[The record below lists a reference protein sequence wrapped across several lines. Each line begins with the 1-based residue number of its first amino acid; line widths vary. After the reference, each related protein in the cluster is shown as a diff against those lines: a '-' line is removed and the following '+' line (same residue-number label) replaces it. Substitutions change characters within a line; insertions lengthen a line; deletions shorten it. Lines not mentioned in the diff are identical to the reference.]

1 MSTGWCSVQD
11 GRILLRLHDGLPG
24 RMKARP
30 FLAVVLAVTL
40 LLLGLAAGAGW
51 LLWQRS
57 PLQLQRR
64 ALVVPSSARFV
75 PRTAALGLF
84 LLSDPQQP
92 VDYARAQ
99 APIRQRR
106 QAAEAVARLRDGAFA
121 AAGLD
126 YPGELASWLGAETG
140 LALVASQPG
149 QPPDGWLLALHSRDG
164 DGARRFLQ
172 RFWQT
177 RSLAGTDLQVSSYR
191 GMGVISGRGALLGS
205 QPVPIA
211 TALIDDDLVLLAS
224 GRGVLEQAL
233 DVSQIGELN
242 LAADPSFRQAV
253 QRLGQGTL
261 LLQLR
266 PAGLESWLGL
276 PAAGGAARRSTL
288 PLQSGTVA
296 LRPSGRR
303 LALEAL
309 LALTPESQDQTQFQQ
324 RSEPPEPE
332 DPSAS
337 AEPALPAPPT
347 QAAWSSRLDP
357 ALAAALTAGL
367 RGSSDSLAL
376 LQDSAHWPESWA
388 SLLARLL
395 QQPDAGPLPGVVM
408 AADAG
413 PLLWSQGPQGW
424 LLATPA
430 DQPEPA
436 ALQPG
441 LDELGLVTAT
451 LQRADGASQQVW
463 TRLDAHEAAGR
474 QRRSGPQLSVSLAGA
489 RELEA
494 DQAWWGQTLAALEQR
509 RQGGA
514 VPRDRLRALA
524 ALELPEA
531 PLQWASGPE
540 SARARLRRWPVWRL
554 LTSLAGQPLDG
565 GVDGLALGLEPE
577 SGDGL
582 HLRLDLGFG

>member
-1 MSTGWCSVQD
+1 MN
-11 GRILLRLHDGLPG
+11 
-24 RMKARP
+24 ARR

-40 LLLGLAAGAGW
+40 LLLGLAGGAGW

-57 PLQLQRR
+57 PLQLQVRS
-64 ALVVPSSARFV
+64 LVVPSSARFV

-92 VDYARAQ
+92 VDYARAL

-126 YPGELASWLGAETG
+126 YRGELASWLGDETG

-149 QPPDGWLLALHSRDG
+149 QPPDGWLLALRSRDG

-177 RSLAGTDLQVSSYR
+177 RSLAGTDLHVTSYR

-233 DVSQIGELN
+233 DVSQIDELN

-253 QRLGQGTL
+253 QRLGRGSV

-276 PAAGGAARRSTL
+276 PAAGAAATASSL
-288 PLQSGTVA
+288 PLQSGTLA

-303 LALEAL
+303 LELEAL
-309 LALTPESQDQTQFQQ
+309 LALTPDTLPQAEAQAQL
-324 RSEPPEPE
+324 EPQA
-332 DPSAS
+332 DP
-337 AEPALPAPPT
+337 AEPVPA
-347 QAAWSSRLDP
+347 AAPGQTAWTSRLDP
-357 ALAAALTAGL
+357 ARAAALLAGL
-367 RGSSDSLAL
+367 RGDPDSLAL
-376 LQDSAHWPESWA
+376 LQDPAHWPEAWNQ
-388 SLLARLL
+388 LLQRLL
-395 QQPDAGPLPGVVM
+395 QQPEGGPLPDAVL

-413 PLLWSQGPQGW
+413 PLLWSQGAQGW
-424 LLATPA
+424 LLATPG

-436 ALQPG
+436 ALQPA
-441 LDELGLVTAT
+441 LDQLGLVTAT
-451 LQRADGASQQVW
+451 LQRPDGGSQQVW
-463 TRLDAHEAAGR
+463 TRLDAQEGSGR

-494 DQAWWGQTLAALEQR
+494 DQAWWGQTLSVLEQR
-509 RQGGA
+509 RQGGP
-514 VPRDRLRALA
+514 VPRDRLRALD
-524 ALELPEA
+524 ALQLPEA
-531 PLQWASGPE
+531 PLQWASGPQT
-540 SARARLRRWPVWRL
+540 ARDRLRRWPAWRL

-565 GVDGLALGLEPE
+565 AVDGLAVGLEPE

-582 HLRLDLGFG
+582 HLRLDLRFG